1 MSDYSSY
8 TKGPY
13 RTGQRIIAFLE
24 NDGGW
29 NSVGSVFKNLGL
41 KEFCARRI
49 LNKLNSTGIIEKRNY
64 QPKLPD
70 VPENFNDWGA
80 SAKRSWKKAKGVPY
94 RENRERVEFR
104 LKGSLLTAEE
114 SA

>member
-8 TKGPY
+8 IKGPY
-13 RTGQRIIAFLE
+13 RTGQRILAFLE

-29 NSVGSVFKNLGL
+29 NSVSCVFKNLGL
-41 KEFCARRI
+41 KEYCARRI
-49 LNKLNSTGIIEKRNY
+49 LNKLNSTGIVEKRHY

-70 VPENFNDWGA
+70 FPEDFNERGP
-80 SAKRSWKKAKGVPY
+80 SAKRNWRKANGVPY

-104 LKGSLLTAEE
+104 LMSSLLTAEE
-114 SA
+114 IK